1 MVLTGEDVMKLT
13 KSVVQCLPA
22 PARGYTLHWD
32 GELKGFGVRVT
43 ARGVKTFVLQRRVH
57 GGKERRITI
66 GRFGPLTAEQA
77 RREATKLLGA
87 IATGR
92 DPVAERKQAEVEAMT
107 LGETFIEYMGARG
120 DLRPNTVKVYQ
131 RVMGLSFGDWRK
143 QPLVEITGDMV
154 GSRHVVLG
162 KRYGKAQANL
172 SMRVLRALFNFAA
185 ANYEVGGKALV
196 LDNPV
201 KRLSRTRA
209 WFRIDR
215 RETLIKPH
223 QLRPWLEAVL
233 ALDNGLARDYLQLV
247 LLTGLRRSE
256 ALGLQWQDVDLLGRT
271 LTVKGTKNHR
281 DHTLP
286 LPDYLAGLLGGM
298 PRHGTNVFEGPGGRL
313 NDPRSALEEVTRRSG
328 VPFCIHDLRRTFATI
343 ADSLDIPGYA
353 VKALLNHKGGSDVTA
368 GYVVASTERL
378 REPMQKITDYVL
390 RCAGVEVS
398 AEVLPFEPADRLG
411 REVFR

>member
-1 MVLTGEDVMKLT
+1 MKLT
-13 KSVVQCLPA
+13 KTVVERLGA
-22 PARGYTLHWD
+22 PAQGYTLHWD
-32 GELKGFGVRVT
+32 GELRGFGVRVT
-43 ARGVKTFVLQRRVH
+43 AHGVKTFILQRRVN
-57 GGKERRITI
+57 GKDRRITI
-66 GRFGPLTAEQA
+66 GRLGPLTAVEA

-92 DPVAERKQAEVEAMT
+92 DPVAERKQAAIEAVT
-107 LGETFIEYMGARG
+107 LGEAFAEYLCARE
-120 DLRPNTVKVYQ
+120 LRPKTVKDYN
-131 RVMGLSFGDWRK
+131 RVMAVSFGDWRK
-143 QPLVEITGDMV
+143 RPLVEITGDMV
-154 GSRHVVLG
+154 GKRHVVLG
-162 KRYGKAQANL
+162 ERYGKAWANL

-201 KRLSRTRA
+201 KRLSRTRS
-209 WFRIDR
+209 WFRVDR

-223 QLRPWLEAVL
+223 QLRPWMGAVL
-233 ALDNGLARDYLQLV
+233 GLDNGLVRDYLQLV

-256 ALGLQWQDVDLLGRT
+256 AMGLKWEDVDLLGRT

-286 LPDYLAGLLGGM
+286 LPDYLAALLDRM
-298 PRHGTNVFEGPGGRL
+298 PQHGADVFEGVRRL
-313 NDPRSALEEVTRRSG
+313 EPALEEVARRSG

-343 ADSLDIPGYA
+343 ADSLDVPGYA

-378 REPMQKITDYVL
+378 REPMQKIEAYVL
-390 RCAGVEVS
+390 RCAGVEPS
-398 AEVLPFEPADRLG
+398 AEVLPFERADRPRRKEG
-411 REVFR
+411 QKP

>member
-1 MVLTGEDVMKLT
+1 MKLT
-13 KSVVQCLPA
+13 KSVVEGLPA
-22 PARGYTLHWD
+22 PVLGYTLHWD
-32 GELKGFGVRVT
+32 GALKGFGVRIT
-43 ARGVKTFVLQRRVH
+43 ARGVKTFVLQRRVN
-57 GGKERRITI
+57 GKERRITI
-66 GRFGPLTAEQA
+66 GRLGPLTAEQA
-77 RREATKLLGA
+77 RREPTRLLGA

-92 DPVAERKQAEVEAMT
+92 DPVAERNHAEVEAVT
-107 LGETFIEYMGARG
+107 LGDTFTEYLRVRG
-120 DLRPNTVKVYQ
+120 ELRPKTVKDYR
-131 RVMGLSFGDWRK
+131 RVMGVSFGDWRK
-143 QPLVEITGDMV
+143 RPLVEITGDMV
-154 GSRHVVLG
+154 GKRHPVLG
-162 KRYGKAQANL
+162 ERYGKAWANL

-209 WFRIDR
+209 WFRVDR

-223 QLRPWLEAVL
+223 QLRPWMDAVL
-233 ALDNGLARDYLQLV
+233 ALDNALARDYLQLV

-256 ALGLQWQDVDLLGRT
+256 ALGLKWEDVDLLGRT
-271 LTVKGTKNHR
+271 LTVKDTKNHR

-286 LPDYLAGLLGGM
+286 LSDYLAGLLGDRE
-298 PRHGTNVFEGPGGRL
+298 RHGAYVFEGPRGRIDNL
-313 NDPRSALEEVTRRSG
+313 RFALEEVGRRSG

-353 VKALLNHKGGSDVTA
+353 VKALLNHRGGDVTA
-368 GYVVASTERL
+368 GYVVASVERL

-398 AEVLPFEPADRLG
+398 AEVLPFERAPV
-411 REVFR
+411 REAFR

>member
-1 MVLTGEDVMKLT
+1 MKLT
-13 KSVVQCLPA
+13 KTVVERLGA
-22 PARGYTLHWD
+22 PALGYTLHWD
-32 GELKGFGVRVT
+32 GEIKGFGVRVT
-43 ARGVKTFVLQRRVH
+43 ARGIKTFILQRRVH
-57 GGKERRITI
+57 GKDRRITI

-77 RREATKLLGA
+77 RIEATKLLGA

-92 DPVAERKQAEVEAMT
+92 DPVAERRQSEVEAVS
-107 LGETFIEYMGARG
+107 LGEVFTSYLSARS
-120 DLRPNTVKVYQ
+120 DLRPGSVKTYQ
-131 RVMGLSFGDWRK
+131 RIMALSFGDWCKR
-143 QPLVEITGDMV
+143 PLVEITGDMV
-154 GSRHVVLG
+154 GKRHAVLG
-162 KRYGKAQANL
+162 EHYGKAQANL
-172 SMRVLRALFNFAA
+172 SFRLLRAIFNFAA
-185 ANYEVGGKALV
+185 ANCEEGGRA

-201 KRLSRTRA
+201 RRLSRTRA
-209 WFRIDR
+209 WFRVDR
-215 RETLIKPH
+215 RQTLIKPH
-223 QLRPWLEAVL
+223 ELKPWMDAVL

-256 ALGLQWQDVDLLGRT
+256 ALDLKWENVDLVGRT
-271 LTVKGTKNHR
+271 LTVRDTKNHF

-298 PRHGTNVFEGPGGRL
+298 LRHGANVFEGPRGL
-313 NDPRSALEEVTRRSG
+313 SSALEEVARRSG

-398 AEVLPFEPADRLG
+398 AEVLLFERADRSQL
-411 REVFR
+411 RVTT

>member
-1 MVLTGEDVMKLT
+1 MKLT
-13 KSVVQCLPA
+13 KSVVEGLSA
-22 PARGYTLHWD
+22 PALGYTLHWD
-32 GELKGFGVRVT
+32 GQLKGFGVRIT
-43 ARGVKTFVLQRRVH
+43 ARGVKTFVLQRRVN
-57 GGKERRITI
+57 GKERRITI
-66 GRFGPLTAEQA
+66 GRLGPFTAEQA

-92 DPVAERKQAEVEAMT
+92 DPVAERKQAELAAVT
-107 LGETFIEYMGARG
+107 LGETFTEYLSARG
-120 DLRPNTVKVYQ
+120 DLRPNTVKGYQ
-131 RVMGLSFGDWRK
+131 RVMGISFGDWRK
-143 QPLVEITGDMV
+143 RPLVEITGDMV
-154 GSRHVVLG
+154 GKRHAVLG
-162 KRYGKAQANL
+162 ERYGKAQANL

-185 ANYEVGGKALV
+185 ANYEAGGKALV

-223 QLRPWLEAVL
+223 QLRPWMDALL

-256 ALGLQWQDVDLLGRT
+256 ALGLKWQDVDLLGRT

-286 LPDYLAGLLGGM
+286 LPDYLAGLLDGM
-298 PRHGTNVFEGPGGRL
+298 PRHGIYVFER
-313 NDPRSALEEVTRRSG
+313 PRGLSTALEEVARRSG

-398 AEVLPFEPADRLG
+398 AEVLPFERADRPL
-411 REVFR
+411 REVSR

>member
-1 MVLTGEDVMKLT
+1 
-13 KSVVQCLPA
+13 
-22 PARGYTLHWD
+22 W
-32 GELKGFGVRVT
+32 
-43 ARGVKTFVLQRRVH
+43 
-57 GGKERRITI
+57 
-66 GRFGPLTAEQA
+66 
-77 RREATKLLGA
+77 
-87 IATGR
+87 
-92 DPVAERKQAEVEAMT
+92 
-107 LGETFIEYMGARG
+107 
-120 DLRPNTVKVYQ
+120 
-131 RVMGLSFGDWRK
+131 
-143 QPLVEITGDMV
+143 
-154 GSRHVVLG
+154 
-162 KRYGKAQANL
+162 ANL

-223 QLRPWLEAVL
+223 QLRPWMDAVL
-233 ALDNGLARDYLQLV
+233 GLDNGLARDYLQLI

-256 ALGLQWQDVDLLGRT
+256 ALGLKWEDVDLLGRT
-271 LTVKGTKNHR
+271 LTVKDTKNHR

-286 LPDYLAGLLGGM
+286 LPDYLAGLLGAM
-298 PRHGTNVFEGPGGRL
+298 PQYGAYVFEGPRGRL
-313 NDPRSALEEVTRRSG
+313 NNLSYALEDVTRRSG

-368 GYVVASTERL
+368 GYVLASTERL

-398 AEVLPFEPADRLG
+398 AEVLPFERARSHA
-411 REVFR
+411 E

>member
-1 MVLTGEDVMKLT
+1 MKLT
-13 KSVVQCLPA
+13 KSVVEDLPA
-22 PARGYTLHWD
+22 PALGYTLHWD
-32 GELKGFGVRVT
+32 GQLKGFGVRVT
-43 ARGVKTFVLQRRVH
+43 ARGVKTFVLQRRVN
-57 GGKERRITI
+57 GKERRITI
-66 GRFGPLTAEQA
+66 GRLGPLTAEQA

-92 DPVAERKQAEVEAMT
+92 DPVAERKHAAIEAVT
-107 LGETFIEYMGARG
+107 LGEAFAEYLSARG
-120 DLRPNTVKVYQ
+120 ELRPKTVKDYQ
-131 RVMGLSFGDWRK
+131 RVMGVAFGDWRK
-143 QPLVEITGDMV
+143 RPLVEITGDMV
-154 GSRHVVLG
+154 GRRHAVLG
-162 KRYGKAQANL
+162 ERYGKAQANL

-209 WFRIDR
+209 WFRVDR

-223 QLRPWLEAVL
+223 QLRPWMDAVL
-233 ALDNGLARDYLQLV
+233 ALDKGPARDYLQLV

-256 ALGLQWQDVDLLGRT
+256 ALGLKWDDVDLLGRT
-271 LTVKGTKNHR
+271 LTVKDTKNHR

-286 LPDYLAGLLGGM
+286 LPDYLAALLGAM
-298 PRHGTNVFEGPGGRL
+298 PRHGANVFDGSRGL
-313 NDPRSALEEVTRRSG
+313 SSALEEVARRSG
-328 VPFCIHDLRRTFATI
+328 VPFCIHDLRRTFATV

-378 REPMQKITDYVL
+378 REPMQKICDYVL
-390 RCAGVEVS
+390 RCAGVEAS
-398 AEVLPFEPADRLG
+398 AEVLPFESADRLG
-411 REVFR
+411 REVSR

>member
-1 MVLTGEDVMKLT
+1 MRLT
-13 KSVVQCLPA
+13 KTVVERLGA
-22 PARGYTLHWD
+22 PAQGYTLHWD
-32 GELKGFGVRVT
+32 GQLKGFGVRVT
-43 ARGVKTFVLQRRVH
+43 ARRVKTFVLQRRVN
-57 GGKERRITI
+57 GKERRITI

-92 DPVAERKQAEVEAMT
+92 DPMAERKQAKVGAVT
-107 LGETFIEYMGARG
+107 LGEAFTEYLSVRSE
-120 DLRPNTVKVYQ
+120 LRPKTVKEYQ
-131 RVMGLSFGDWRK
+131 RVMGISFGDWRK
-143 QPLVEITGDMV
+143 RPLLEITGDMV
-154 GSRHVVLG
+154 GKRHAVLG
-162 KRYGKAQANL
+162 ERYGKAWANL

-196 LDNPV
+196 LGNPV

-209 WFRIDR
+209 WFRVDR

-223 QLRPWLEAVL
+223 QLRPWMEAVL

-256 ALGLQWQDVDLLGRT
+256 ALGLKWEDVDLLGRT
-271 LTVKGTKNHR
+271 LTVKSTKNHR

-286 LPDYLAGLLGGM
+286 LPDYLAVLFGAM
-298 PRHGTNVFEGPGGRL
+298 PRYGANVFEGARGL
-313 NDPRSALEEVTRRSG
+313 SSALEEVARRSG

-343 ADSLDIPGYA
+343 ADSLDIPAYA
-353 VKALLNHKGGSDVTA
+353 VKALLNHKGSVVTA
-368 GYVVASTERL
+368 GYVASTERL
-378 REPMQKITDYVL
+378 RGPMQKITDYVL

-398 AEVLPFEPADRLG
+398 AEVLPFERADRLG
-411 REVFR
+411 REVSC